1 MDLLG
6 FPLFLHPLAV
16 STMFRAWIVVFLM
29 AALTLADP
37 IQPQTDQTVT
47 FETIQPF
54 EMPNSL
60 SEDPIPLSTVKP
72 QAETT
77 TTVNDEHETVQE
89 VHTPKPLFELN
100 PEVDQWIK
108 EEEEAVLSAVE
119 NPTETGKAFA
129 SKTMNGLKMLTNGLE
144 TVATKAFYGLKTVA
158 SGALNGLQS
167 IASTTMDILGNY
179 LNK

>member
-1 MDLLG
+1 
-6 FPLFLHPLAV
+6 
-16 STMFRAWIVVFLM
+16 MFRALIVVFFM

-37 IQPQTDQTVT
+37 IQPQNDQPVT

-60 SEDPIPLSTVKP
+60 LEDPIPLSTVKP

-77 TTVNDEHETVQE
+77 TTVNDEHETLQE

-100 PEVDQWIK
+100 PEVDQWFK

-119 NPTETGKAFA
+119 NPIETGKAFA

-167 IASTTMDILGNY
+167 IASTTMDILSNY
-179 LNK
+179 LNR